1 MVNRWRVF
9 VGAVSQQSTKGLQM
23 DVASIVYHG
32 GYRPFVDPNS
42 EENSNDIALL
52 RLATPLS
59 FNGENI
65 AGQELGGS

>member
-1 MVNRWRVF
+1 MN
-9 VGAVSQQSTKGLQM
+9 
-23 DVASIVYHG
+23 VAGIVYHG

-42 EENSNDIALL
+42 EENSNDVALL

-65 AGQELGGS
+65 AG